1 MDQNELIQI
10 FSEKGLHWGGRR
22 SFIHPKMKKFV
33 FTYKGDLA
41 VINLQ
46 KSAELW
52 EKTFNVL
59 TDLISQGKT
68 ILFVATQPA
77 AEPVVR
83 KYGQE
88 LGFPYI
94 TTRWLGGTI
103 TNFETFKKR
112 LEYLKGQEA
121 KMASPD
127 FEKYTKKERG
137 LIQKEAQEIRRKFDG
152 LVKIAAFPDA
162 IFVFCGKKHRT
173 ALSEAKRKNI
183 KVLGIFGLEDNPDE
197 ATEFVPLNDNVRLG
211 VEFVMEK
218 VAEIYLKHQPKKES
232 PVQADATAVSEKSI
246 KEVAVKKETEKS
258 AIDRA
263 VKKPAG
269 KAVKEVVKE

>member
-1 MDQNELIQI
+1 MEQNELIQK

-77 AEPVVR
+77 AEAVVR

-88 LGFPYI
+88 VGFPYI

-112 LEYLKGQEA
+112 LEYMKSQEA

-137 LIQKEAQEIRRKFDG
+137 LIQKETQEIRRKFDG
-152 LVKIAAFPDA
+152 LVKISAFPDA

-173 ALSEAKRKNI
+173 ALSEAKRKGI
-183 KVLGIFGLEDNPDE
+183 KILGVFGLEDNPSE

-211 VEFVMEK
+211 VEFIMGK
-218 VAEIYLKHQPKKES
+218 VAEIYLKNQPKKEPS
-232 PVQADATAVSEKSI
+232 AQAEADSTVNVVSEKP
-246 KEVAVKKETEKS
+246 AKET
-258 AIDRA
+258 A
-263 VKKPAG
+263 VMKEADKPA
-269 KAVKEVVKE
+269 KRVVKE

>member
-1 MDQNELIQI
+1 MEQNELIKL
-10 FSEKGLHWGGRR
+10 FSEKGLHWGSRR

-52 EKTFNVL
+52 EKTFAVL
-59 TDLISQGKT
+59 ADLIAQNKNV
-68 ILFVATQPA
+68 LFVATQPA
-77 AEPVVR
+77 AESVVR

-112 LEYLKGQEA
+112 LDYLKGQEA

-137 LIQKEAQEIRRKFDG
+137 LIQKEAQEIRQKFDG
-152 LVKIAAFPDA
+152 LVKMTTFPDA

-173 ALSEAKRKNI
+173 ALSEAKRKKI

-197 ATEFVPLNDNVRLG
+197 ATEFVPLNDNVKIG

-218 VAEIYLKHQPKKES
+218 VKDLYEKHQPKKEL
-232 PVQADATAVSEKSI
+232 PVQADQPAPAGDG
-246 KEVAVKKETEKS
+246 VKRETEKH
-258 AIDRA
+258 A
-263 VKKPAG
+263 
-269 KAVKEVVKE
+269 KAEA